1 MPARCLLTCPSTP
14 PSWSAAAITSG
25 VMYDISLRTMIQFKG
40 LQLFGQHTGQRVVT
54 LLCVNSWTT
63 HLKPST
69 ASSSTDRIRCD
80 SSMFILVEQL
90 DQQALLRIGTDC
102 TPQCSQS
109 TWSQSPVLHVQ
120 YIPWACQLRRH
131 IYSRTWRSIIMPEM
145 GICAGGSCN
154 EMSCSLP
161 DGRVNSALHAE
172 TQRLYL
178 RSNVC

>member
-1 MPARCLLTCPSTP
+1 MCKRVFKPGPADVIPISQIHDRGCRTRIVPARCLLTCPSTP

-25 VMYDISLRTMIQFKG
+25 VMYDISLRTMIQFNG

-90 DQQALLRIGTDC
+90 DQQALNVLVQI
-102 TPQCSQS
+102 
-109 TWSQSPVLHVQ
+109 VLHSVPSQ
-120 YIPWACQLRRH
+120 HGHNHRSSTCSTYPGPVNCDG
-131 IYSRTWRSIIMPEM
+131 IYT
-145 GICAGGSCN
+145 AGPGGQS
-154 EMSCSLP
+154 
-161 DGRVNSALHAE
+161 
-172 TQRLYL
+172 
-178 RSNVC
+178 